1 MLKCR
6 VGLLLVMIVCVGAC
20 TPASPTSRISPSS
33 ASASSQRGTTPTAR
47 GTVIPQPAQPA
58 ARGHGVGFET
68 SKGWCGPDVP
78 LPRSA
83 VVIYVEPDGVHP
95 TCTSLGHTQHLVV
108 ANLTNMDG
116 YAGSRIT
123 VLLPGQPPRSVSPGA
138 ELAFVGTGDQL
149 LHKVSTTL
157 ILRSDLYGLSDGGA
171 TLWRVNSKGVA
182 Y

>member
-6 VGLLLVMIVCVGAC
+6 VGLLLVTIVCLGAC
-20 TPASPTSRISPSS
+20 SAERPTSRISPSS
-33 ASASSQRGTTPTAR
+33 ASASAQGGTTPTAR
-47 GTVIPQPAQPA
+47 ATVSTQPAQPA
-58 ARGHGVGFET
+58 TSGHSLGYET
-68 SKGWCGPDVP
+68 AKGWCGPNEP
-78 LPRSA
+78 LPRAA

-95 TCTSLGHTQHLVV
+95 TCTSLGPTQHLVV

-123 VLLPGQPPRSVSPGA
+123 VLLPGQPQRFVSPGA
-138 ELAFVGTGDQL
+138 ELAFVGTGDQI
-149 LHKVSTTL
+149 LHEAGTTL
-157 ILRSDLYGLSDGGA
+157 IVRTNMSGLSDLGV